1 MRPGSINIGTT
12 LPEGGSGVSVITSI
26 EQRLVPRDFE
36 VMANWVKTGL
46 FTRVKFIPNPEKE
59 MEVNQFIYQRF
70 VKACRKDLAGL
81 KNLSVDLGTIY
92 MELLWQ
98 EANKPK
104 RRLVMEAM
112 STCRTTIYSA
122 QGNRFDC
129 KLLTLMRVRIAYF
142 YSNKLGSPGPQ

>member
-36 VMANWVKTGL
+36 VMADWVKTGL

-59 MEVNQFIYQRF
+59 MEMNQFIYQKF

-81 KNLSVDLGTIY
+81 KNLSVDSGTMY

-104 RRLVMEAM
+104 RRLVMETM
-112 STCRTTIYSA
+112 SSCRTTIYSA
-122 QGNRFDC
+122 QGIDVIVSC
-129 KLLTLMRVRIAYF
+129 CC
-142 YSNKLGSPGPQ
+142 